1 MNPIKMKVTL
11 PMDEYIEAL
20 DMAIK
25 LAEKMASILTECL
38 PIVEPAN
45 KQLAEKI
52 KEVLK

>member
-11 PMDEYIEAL
+11 PSDKYVEAL

-25 LAEKMASILTECL
+25 LAEKMAGILTECL

-45 KQLAEKI
+45 EELAEKI